1 MKYCF
6 ESYLEFLQSAS
17 LNQGLGDA
25 RWYGSSPRISRLKKY
40 IELIKNR
47 QNQDRDHQSLNRSR
61 SN

>member
-1 MKYCF
+1 MIYCF

-25 RWYGSSPRISRLKKY
+25 RWYGSSPKISRLARY
-40 IELIKNR
+40 VDLIKNR
-47 QNQDRDHQSLNRSR
+47 QDQNHQSPNHFH